1 MEQITKEETIKHLKE
16 MLRQKNDLIENM
28 ENEIK
33 KLKNKTEKCDAC
45 GKDFQCGTESPYHK
59 IVQCVFCGNLQ
70 TRSAA
75 KNEPAPTGTGKKV
88 IDEVVLDIKARSD
101 MVEKKYGTP
110 LRTFNGRNAMMDLY
124 QELLDSVM
132 YAKQVLMEMED
143 K

>member
-1 MEQITKEETIKHLKE
+1 MGDDVTVAW
-16 MLRQKNDLIENM
+16 QKAQGRLN
-28 ENEIK
+28 K
-33 KLKNKTEKCDAC
+33 KT
-45 GKDFQCGTESPYHK
+45 
-59 IVQCVFCGNLQ
+59 

-75 KNEPAPTGTGKKV
+75 KNEPSPTGTGKKV
-88 IDEVVLDIKARSD
+88 IDEVVMDIKARSC
-101 MVEKKYGTP
+101 MGEKKYGTP

>member
-1 MEQITKEETIKHLKE
+1 MGDDVTVAW
-16 MLRQKNDLIENM
+16 
-28 ENEIK
+28 K
-33 KLKNKTEKCDAC
+33 KTQGRLNKKT
-45 GKDFQCGTESPYHK
+45 
-59 IVQCVFCGNLQ
+59 

-88 IDEVVLDIKARSD
+88 IDEVVLDLKARSD
-101 MVEKKYGTP
+101 MGEKKYGTP

>member
-1 MEQITKEETIKHLKE
+1 MGDDVAVSWERAQERL
-16 MLRQKNDLIENM
+16 N
-28 ENEIK
+28 K
-33 KLKNKTEKCDAC
+33 KT
-45 GKDFQCGTESPYHK
+45 
-59 IVQCVFCGNLQ
+59 

-88 IDEVVLDIKARSD
+88 IDEVVLDLNARSD
-101 MVEKKYGTP
+101 MGEKKYGTP

-143 K
+143 MQKIVDTNYKLVKELKYNEHCKF

>member
-1 MEQITKEETIKHLKE
+1 MGCIEMDGFEKELDRCKKISAQKTKISKILEEEIDLLK
-16 MLRQKNDLIENM
+16 K
-28 ENEIK
+28 EIA
-33 KLKNKTEKCDAC
+33 E
-45 GKDFQCGTESPYHK
+45 
-59 IVQCVFCGNLQ
+59 
-70 TRSAA
+70 RSAA

-88 IDEVVLDIKARSD
+88 IDEVVLDLKSRSD
-101 MVEKKYGTP
+101 MGEKKYGTP